1 LWTLD
6 FYVIDFPNWRA
17 KFDTDLGKPMSFHE
31 HLEADDAQ
39 PGPSNR
45 NFGYTVGCVLLAIAA
60 YALYKT
66 GPGWLV
72 YLSGAIGGTLVVL
85 ATLAPDSLT
94 VPNRLWMGLGHL
106 LFRIVNPV
114 IMVLMYAVCFIPIV
128 NPVIM
133 VLMYAVCF
141 IPFGLVLRLVGY
153 DPLKRRF
160 DPKASSYWVEKQS
173 VETDQSMKNQF

>member
-1 LWTLD
+1 
-6 FYVIDFPNWRA
+6 
-17 KFDTDLGKPMSFHE
+17 MSFHE

-66 GPGWLV
+66 GPGWPV

-106 LFRIVNPV
+106 LFH
-114 IMVLMYAVCFIPIV
+114 IV

-173 VETDQSMKNQF
+173 IEADQSMKNQF